1 MNRISAWIIALLLAM
16 MAGAGTAAAA
26 LRTEVVEYRLGDE
39 TFSGYLAWDDA
50 VEGKRPGVL
59 VVHEWWG
66 HNPYARRRAEM
77 LAGLGY
83 TAFALDMYGGGRL
96 AEHPD
101 EAKAFMSAVTSNMP
115 AAEARFGKALE
126 VLQRQDTV
134 DPERV
139 AAIGYCF
146 GGGMVLHMARA
157 GMDLDGVAS
166 FHGSLGTQSPAQPGS
181 VKASVLVLNGAA
193 DPFVPPEQ
201 VQAFEQEMRAAGVDF
216 TLVNYPG
223 VKHSFTNPDADSFG
237 KQFDMPLA
245 YDAAADAD
253 SWEQLQAF
261 LKKIFR

>member
-1 MNRISAWIIALLLAM
+1 MNRVSAWIIALLLG
-16 MAGAGTAAAA
+16 MAGAGPAAAA
-26 LRTEVVEYRLGDE
+26 LRTGVVEYRLGDE

-50 VEGKRPGVL
+50 VEGRRPGVL

-83 TAFALDMYGGGRL
+83 TAFALDMYGAGRL

-101 EAKAFMSAVTSNMP
+101 EAKAFMSAVTANMP
-115 AAEARFGKALE
+115 VAEARFGKALE

-166 FHGSLGTQSPAQPGS
+166 FHGSLGTQSPAQAGR

-201 VQAFEQEMRAAGVDF
+201 VQAFEQEMQAAGVDF

-223 VKHSFTNPDADSFG
+223 VKHSFTNPDADRFG

-245 YDAAADAD
+245 YDAGADAD

-261 LKKIFR
+261 LKRIFR

>member
-1 MNRISAWIIALLLAM
+1 MIRVTGLILLLVLAV
-16 MAGAGTAAAA
+16 AGSGTAFAG
-26 LRTEVVEYRLGDE
+26 LRTEVIEYRQGGD

-50 VEGKRPGVL
+50 IVGKRPGVL

-77 LAGLGY
+77 LAGMGY
-83 TAFALDMYGGGRL
+83 TAFALDMYGSGKL

-101 EAKAFMSAVTSNMP
+101 DAKSFMMAVTSDM
-115 AAEARFGKALE
+115 ATAEARFGKALE
-126 VLQRQDTV
+126 VLRGQATV
-134 DPERV
+134 DAQRI

-166 FHGSLGTQSPAQPGS
+166 FHGSLATESPAQRGR

-201 VQAFEQEMRAAGVDF
+201 VQTFEQEMEAAGVDY

-237 KQFDMPLA
+237 KRFDMPLA
-245 YDAAADAD
+245 YDATADAD
-253 SWEQLQAF
+253 SWKRLQEF
-261 LKKIFR
+261 LKAIFRQ

>member
-1 MNRISAWIIALLLAM
+1 MNRVSAWIISLLLAM
-16 MAGAGTAAAA
+16 AWAGTAAAA

-115 AAEARFGKALE
+115 AAEARFSKALE

-166 FHGSLGTQSPAQPGS
+166 FHGSLGTQSPAQPGR

-201 VQAFEQEMRAAGVDF
+201 VQAFEQEMQAAGVDF

-223 VKHSFTNPDADSFG
+223 VKHSFTNPDADRFG
-237 KQFDMPLA
+237 EQFDMPLA

-253 SWEQLQAF
+253 SWKQLQAF